1 MPLTDRHPIE
11 PPMGPLP
18 QGVAPVPNMARPAS
32 KPLLAAIQGGPG
44 VTGEPLDTR
53 DTRDTPAIR
62 DSGDAGGKS
71 AASVTPA
78 VTASTAR
85 DGSTWQDLMDSRS
98 ARFLMGVISIGSV
111 LLAWYL
117 ATKYRLDFYIR
128 FGNIPTPADVWEKVL
143 EVNRSAKFVVNVG
156 ISLRRVLI
164 GFLLAGVIGVFLGI
178 LIGRYRVFR
187 ALTMPALE
195 VFRPIPAI
203 AWVPMAIM
211 LWPSNE
217 VSIVFITFLGAFFP
231 ILLNTI
237 HGVEEI
243 DEVLF
248 RAARS
253 LGTRE
258 KDLIMY
264 VVIPGA
270 LQHIFTGLAVGMGV
284 AWVSLI
290 AAEMIS
296 GQFGIG
302 YFTWEAYSLI
312 SYAEIALGMITIGIL
327 GLICSKAIQI
337 CSKLATPWI
346 GSAAGGARK

>member
-1 MPLTDRHPIE
+1 MIMGMTDRHSIEAPI
-11 PPMGPLP
+11 PSAMTSIPKSGT
-18 QGVAPVPNMARPAS
+18 AAS
-32 KPLLAAIQGGPG
+32 KPALS
-44 VTGEPLDTR
+44 
-53 DTRDTPAIR
+53 AIR
-62 DSGDAGGKS
+62 GGAGEKADAADEQRAFSWKEWLESG
-71 AASVTPA
+71 V
-78 VTASTAR
+78 AR
-85 DGSTWQDLMDSRS
+85 YILGT
-98 ARFLMGVISIGSV
+98 ISIGSV
-111 LLAWYL
+111 LLVWYL
-117 ATKYRLDFYIR
+117 ATKYQWDFYIR
-128 FGNIPTPADVWEKVL
+128 FGNIPTPADVWDKVR
-143 EVNRSAKFVVNVG
+143 EVNQSSKFIVNVG
-156 ISLRRVLI
+156 ISVRRVLI
-164 GFLLAGVIGVFLGI
+164 GFALASVAGIFLGI
-178 LIGRYRVFR
+178 LIGRYQIVR

-231 ILLNTI
+231 ILINAI

-253 LGTRE
+253 LGTKE
-258 KDLIMY
+258 KDLIVY

-327 GLICSKAIQI
+327 GLLCSKAIQI

-346 GSAAGGARK
+346 GATSGARK

>member
-1 MPLTDRHPIE
+1 MAMTDRQTAASTIDPAVRSM
-11 PPMGPLP
+11 PKKPK
-18 QGVAPVPNMARPAS
+18 PAS
-32 KPLLAAIQGGPG
+32 KKRLLFAIQGGAG
-44 VTGEPLDTR
+44 VLPEENADGV
-53 DTRDTPAIR
+53 
-62 DSGDAGGKS
+62 SV
-71 AASVTPA
+71 ASKVIDWLG
-78 VTASTAR
+78 SDIAR
-85 DGSTWQDLMDSRS
+85 YILGAM
-98 ARFLMGVISIGSV
+98 SIGSV
-111 LLAWYL
+111 LLVWYL
-117 ATKYRLDFYIR
+117 ATKYRLDFYMR
-128 FGNIPTPADVWEKVL
+128 FENIPTPGDVWDKVR
-143 EVNRSAKFVVNVG
+143 EVNRSAKFIMNVG

-164 GFLLAGVIGVFLGI
+164 GFFLAGVVGVFFGI
-178 LIGRYRVFR
+178 LIGRYRIFR

-258 KDLIMY
+258 RDLIFS

-312 SYAEIALGMITIGIL
+312 SYAEIALGMITIGVL

-346 GSAAGGARK
+346 GAAGGAKK